1 METGDTVARA
11 QAEGPAHILV
21 CAGDINERVV
31 AKLSC
36 GRWRIVAVRDGAAL
50 LEQAALIQP
59 AVVVCALRSKD
70 IDGVKLCQRLRVE
83 VLSNA
88 SVILLARHARPRD
101 FVDGLAA
108 GAAYVLCATCR
119 GSLLRSRVCLC
130 LDRSLWAP
138 VKRGAEQKLRVHCP
152 APPLFQRLVYWIAE
166 QVLDQ

>member
-1 METGDTVARA
+1 METGDSVARA

-21 CAGDINERVV
+21 CAGNINERVV

-36 GRWRIVAVRDGAAL
+36 GRWRIVVVRDSAAL
-50 LEQAALIQP
+50 LEQAAHFQP

-70 IDGVKLCQRLRVE
+70 IDGVRLCQRLRAE
-83 VLSNA
+83 VLPDA
-88 SVILLARHARPRD
+88 SVILLARHARPMD

-108 GAAYVLCATCR
+108 GAAYVLGATCR
-119 GSLLRSRVCLC
+119 GSLLRSRVRLC

-138 VKRGAEQKLRVHCP
+138 VERGAERKMRANCP
-152 APPLFQRLVYWIAE
+152 ATPFFQRLVYWIAE